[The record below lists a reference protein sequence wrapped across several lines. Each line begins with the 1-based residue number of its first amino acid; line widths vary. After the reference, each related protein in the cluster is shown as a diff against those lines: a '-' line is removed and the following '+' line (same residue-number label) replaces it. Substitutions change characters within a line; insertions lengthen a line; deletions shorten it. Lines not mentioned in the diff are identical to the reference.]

1 MGVQFK
7 LAEREDIAE
16 LVDLMNECFDETTS
30 YDFAR
35 KVFLETENDP
45 NQIHLIGL
53 HDSGKIAA
61 YCKITIIPCLSSPME
76 TFAIFNHVCVKP
88 EFRREHIGTQLMQES
103 ERLAREHGANMLA
116 LWSGN
121 QRQPAHAL
129 YKKFGFEI
137 FDGPFFEKILTDV
150 PLEGGAKV

>member
-1 MGVQFK
+1 MGVQFRLLK
-7 LAEREDIAE
+7 NEDIDE
-16 LVDLMNECFDETTS
+16 LVDLMNECFGESTKIT
-30 YDFAR
+30 FAR

-45 NQIHLIGL
+45 NQIHLVGL

-76 TFAIFNHVCVKP
+76 TFAILNHVCVKP
-88 EFRREHIGTQLMQES
+88 EFRREHIGTHLLTEA
-103 ERLAREHGANMLA
+103 ERLAREHGAHQLA

-121 QRQPAHAL
+121 QRQAAHAL

-137 FDGPFFEKILTDV
+137 FDGPFFEKELV
-150 PLEGGAKV
+150 